1 MGLAKKE
8 KVMPSYR
15 SYSFALDKE
24 SELRRL
30 YWTTGRRNL
39 ILKTTTEDNKHG

>member
-1 MGLAKKE
+1 MGLDKKE